1 MSDLTFTNRSI
12 VDFKQK
18 LTGGGA
24 RSNLFEV
31 EIEYPIEIAV
41 DTSANGPKEFGKF
54 MIKAAEIPASN
65 LGNIP
70 VPFRGRVLPIAGDRT
85 FDPWTVTIINDTNF
99 RLRDV
104 MERWS
109 DGIND
114 IQTAQG
120 TVDPE
125 TYQTKATV
133 LQLSRGTSTDGKIT
147 SDKNIPILRTYDFVG
162 IYPNVVSSIPL
173 DHGATD
179 QIEEFQVT
187 FNYLYWEVRGGKDRT
202 GTSLVDK
209 GETGAAGQ
217 AFSIATVGDVT

>member
-1 MSDLTFTNRSI
+1 MSDLTFSNRSI

-31 EIEYPIEIAV
+31 EIEYPTNISVTTGSE
-41 DTSANGPKEFGKF
+41 GPKEFGKF
-54 MIKAAEIPASN
+54 MIKSAEIPASN

-99 RLRDV
+99 RIREA
-104 MERWS
+104 MEVWS
-109 DGIND
+109 NSIND
-114 IQTAQG
+114 LQTSQG
-120 TVDPE
+120 TINPAE
-125 TYQTKATV
+125 YQTSAKV
-133 LQLSRGTSTDGKIT
+133 KQLSRKGGVDPGKI
-147 SDKNIPILRTYDFVG
+147 DVLREYRFEG

-173 DHGATD
+173 DYGATD

-187 FNYLYWEVRGGKDRT
+187 FNYLFYSVTDGITIGESGSPDGA
-202 GTSLVDK
+202 SL
-209 GETGAAGQ
+209 
-217 AFSIATVGDVT
+217 I

>member
-1 MSDLTFTNRSI
+1 MPTQHNQRSI
-12 VDFKQK
+12 IDFRSRLK
-18 LTGGGA
+18 GGGA

-31 EIEYPIEIAV
+31 QMSFPDFAKPVSEALNDIPFLV
-41 DTSANGPKEFGKF
+41 
-54 MIKAAEIPASN
+54 KAAEIPASN
-65 LGNIP
+65 IGNIP
-70 VPFRGRVLPIAGDRT
+70 VPFRGRILPIAGDRT

-120 TVDPE
+120 TTNPE
-125 TYQTKATV
+125 EYQTKATV
-133 LQLSRGTSTDGKIT
+133 LQLSRGIDTNGKVR
-147 SDKNIPILRTYDFVG
+147 SNSNIPILREYDFIG

-187 FNYLYWEVRGGKDRT
+187 FNYLFWEVVGGTTDY
-202 GTSLVDK
+202 GGSLNE
-209 GETGAAGQ
+209 ET
-217 AFSIATVGDVT
+217 